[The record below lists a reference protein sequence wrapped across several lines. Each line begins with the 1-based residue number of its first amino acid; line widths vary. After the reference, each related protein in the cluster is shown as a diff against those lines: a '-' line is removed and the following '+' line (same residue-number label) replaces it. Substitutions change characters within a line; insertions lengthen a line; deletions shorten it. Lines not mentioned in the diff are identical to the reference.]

1 MKERL
6 VKKLKIVSL
15 FSLGLFFFSFPQS
28 VSVSQFFGGF
38 TIAISSLLLFLDE
51 ESQKTWKQIQK
62 PFLTFFGIY
71 ILLFLSSLFHAENYS
86 FFLKKFIKQSEFGD
100 FWMLLL
106 FPASFLI
113 ASQEKN
119 QTILRRF
126 LFASASIVILLGCI
140 SLFSEVR
147 VGKFVAN
154 GFKYAPGDRLQH
166 FSGNIGPIKLYLP
179 IGMMNTH
186 LTFGGLLG
194 LFLPGL
200 FVDWF
205 QSAKKKKGI
214 VFVLKTL
221 LVLAGFIILFFNQ
234 SRSIWLGIFVV
245 LLLLFLK
252 GTFSIRKN
260 PFHVSIKAKILAGF
274 FFLGL
279 LLSAGY
285 LFKNSWLIQRSIS
298 QIFEVHNTENQRYYI
313 YKNTI
318 PLIQKHWFAGIGGGN
333 YKEFHWKESS
343 KMIEKEE
350 QLWYEL
356 YITPRGH
363 AHNDLL
369 HFLVIGGIMAGI
381 LFILFWG
388 KLFDFFFQN
397 DFNSSTGIPILT
409 IGVLNLFPAGF
420 FQCYLLDDEVV
431 LPFFAFCGIFLGGKL
446 ELIPKPQINE
456 RINLL
461 PKKSCNFWNK
471 LLSFLKPVSS
481 TKSADSTNNFP
492 SKTKKTQN
500 LSGSYN
506 ADKFSNT
513 QETKSNPKIE
523 HELNVFSDFKTTPI
537 SYVRGLFARFKNSL
551 LQIWKDLFFQRT
563 RFCFLEKRTRFFKT
577 FCAIAI
583 PILLYWLFWIPRLNL
598 EPLEVYNRR
607 VRSSDLALTKEVQK
621 NILKYEI
628 ISSAPLHKSSSQ
640 PPSQFHID
648 RRHILSQTQFSKIQP
663 SQLNVQQASLPFQV
677 EGCLTH
683 RYSSPP
689 QPRRTPFSFTIYIPE
704 NSFYPPKKATIT
716 IVSRDSFDQDQLY
729 WAHGETDLGTIRV
742 DLQRGTNPILIPNF
756 LLETTPSAF
765 PEGVFFRDFR
775 ISYSDF
781 GEGKKIDFPKLYFG
795 KICDTVIRLTR

>member
-6 VKKLKIVSL
+6 VKKLKTVSL
-15 FSLGLFFFSFPQS
+15 FSLGFFFLSFPQS
-28 VSVSQFFGGF
+28 VSVSQFFGGL
-38 TIAISSLLLFLDE
+38 TIATSFPLFILDQE
-51 ESQKTWKQIQK
+51 AQKTWKRIQN
-62 PFLTFFGIY
+62 PFLFFFGIY
-71 ILLFLSSLFHAENYS
+71 ILLFLSSLFYAENYS
-86 FFLKKFIKQSEFGD
+86 SFFKKFLKQSEFGD

-119 QTILRRF
+119 QTILKRF
-126 LFASASIVILLGCI
+126 LFVSASIAILFGCI

-147 VGKFVAN
+147 IGKFVAN

-166 FSGNIGPIKLYLP
+166 FSGNIGPVKLYLP

-205 QSAKKKKGI
+205 QSVKKKKGFI
-214 VFVLKTL
+214 FVLKTFF
-221 LVLAGFIILFFNQ
+221 VLAGFIILFFNQ

-245 LLLLFLK
+245 LLLLLLK

-260 PFHVSIKAKILAGF
+260 PISISIKAKILAGF

-279 LLSAGY
+279 LLSSGY
-285 LFKNSWLIQRSIS
+285 LLKNSWLIQRSIS

-318 PLIQKHWFAGIGGGN
+318 PLIRKHWFIGIGGGN

-343 KMIEKEE
+343 EMIEKEE

-369 HFLVIGGIMAGI
+369 HFLVTGGVMAGI

-397 DFNSSTGIPILT
+397 DFHSLTGIPILT
-409 IGVLNLFPAGF
+409 IGILSLFPAGF

-446 ELIPKPQINE
+446 EPISQSQIKE

-461 PKKSCNFWNK
+461 QKKSNNFWDK
-471 LLSFLKPVSS
+471 LLPFLKQISS
-481 TKSADSTNNFP
+481 TEFAHNFF
-492 SKTKKTQN
+492 SKTKEAQ
-500 LSGSYN
+500 
-506 ADKFSNT
+506 SNVS
-513 QETKSNPKIE
+513 SN
-523 HELNVFSDFKTTPI
+523 FKTIPI
-537 SYVRGLFARFKNSL
+537 SYVRGLFAKFKNSL
-551 LQIWKDLFFQRT
+551 LQYPKKTRKDFCPERT
-563 RFCFLEKRTRFFKT
+563 RFRFLEKRARFFKT

-598 EPLEVYNRR
+598 EPLKVYNRR

-628 ISSAPLHKSSSQ
+628 VSYESAPFHKSSPQTRDSG
-640 PPSQFHID
+640 D
-648 RRHILSQTQFSKIQP
+648 ILSQTQLSKIQS
-663 SQLNVQQASLPFQV
+663 SQLNVEQASLPFQV

-689 QPRRTPFSFTIYIPE
+689 QPRRIPFSFTIYIPE
-704 NSFYPPKKATIT
+704 NSSYPPKKATIT

-729 WAHGETDLGTIRV
+729 WAHGETDLGTIQV
-742 DLQRGTNPILIPNF
+742 DLRRGTNPILIPNF
-756 LLETTPSAF
+756 LLETTPNAF

-781 GEGKKIDFPKLYFG
+781 GGGEKIDFPKLYFG
-795 KICDTVIRLTR
+795 KICDTVIRLTQ